1 MTHRIA
7 VLLLDQV
14 VGFDMTIP
22 SQAFGSARA
31 AGGERLYDV
40 QVCSPDGGPVRSQAD
55 FTVLPDHGPAAV
67 EAADTVIVPGMYQ
80 DDAYHRGVLPAST
93 AALLRGAAE
102 RGARLMSIC
111 TGAFALAAA
120 GLLDGRPATT
130 HWRSA
135 ELFRRLFP
143 AVKLDPD
150 VLFVD
155 DGDVLTSAGVAAGID
170 LCLHVIRADHGSEV
184 ANRVARRMVVAPWRE
199 GGQSQYIERHLP
211 AVGEA
216 STAATRAWAVA
227 RLDRPLS
234 LERLAAHASM
244 SVRTFTRRFREETGL
259 SPNRW
264 LTGQRIEA
272 ARHLLEATDL
282 PVDQV
287 ARRSGFGTTASLR
300 QHLAATLGVSPA
312 AYRRTFHQPG
322 VGNITMA
329 GR

>member
-22 SQAFGSARA
+22 SQAFGSAR
-31 AGGERLYDV
+31 GTTGERLYDV
-40 QVCSPDGGPVRSQAD
+40 RVCSPDGGPVRSSAR
-55 FTVLPDHGPAAV
+55 FTVLPDHGPEAV

-80 DDAYHRGVLPAST
+80 DDAYREGRLAPAT
-93 AALLRGAAE
+93 AALLRGAAD

-111 TGAFALAAA
+111 TGTFALAAA

-135 ELFRRLFP
+135 DRFRLLYP
-143 AVKLDPD
+143 AVRLDPD

-155 DGDVLTSAGVAAGID
+155 DGDVLSSAGVAAGID
-170 LCLHVIRADHGSEV
+170 LCLHVLRADHGSEV
-184 ANRVARRMVVAPWRE
+184 ASRVARRMVVAPWRE
-199 GGQSQYIERHLP
+199 GGQSQYVERPLP
-211 AVGEA
+211 AVGDA
-216 STAATRAWAVA
+216 STAATREWALSH
-227 RLDRPLS
+227 LDRPIG
-234 LERLAAHASM
+234 LEQLAAHASM

-264 LTGQRIEA
+264 LTRQRVEA

-287 ARRSGFGTTASLR
+287 ARRCGFGTTASLR

-312 AYRRTFHQPG
+312 AYRRTFHRP
-322 VGNITMA
+322 A
-329 GR
+329 